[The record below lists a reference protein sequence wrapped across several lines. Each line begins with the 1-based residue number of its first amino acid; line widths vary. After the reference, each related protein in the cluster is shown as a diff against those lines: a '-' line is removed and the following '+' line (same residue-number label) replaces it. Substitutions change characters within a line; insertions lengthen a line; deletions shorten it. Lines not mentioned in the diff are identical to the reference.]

1 MALGLTAGIF
11 QIPPHFLS
19 HRFSPFGGEFREP
32 MDPQG
37 TPVPSQASI
46 LWGGG
51 ALSLLWRVLWL
62 EAQAPPS
69 AGTNRRERRGRLLS
83 SHRRGGPGRVRGSVP
98 TFPVWE
104 WSRPVV
110 LPGRSIAPLSS
121 RSPVAWG
128 GAGCQKATVK
138 LPKLLETFPSEK
150 SGKLQ
155 SQRLELMGV
164 TG

>member
-51 ALSLLWRVLWL
+51 ALSLVARAL
-62 EAQAPPS
+62 A
-69 AGTNRRERRGRLLS
+69 
-83 SHRRGGPGRVRGSVP
+83 GGPGSSQRRDKQAREERASAELPPPRRARQGPGLGSDLPSLGMEQTRGAARAEHRTSLQSVP
-98 TFPVWE
+98 RSLG
-104 WSRPVV
+104 WSG
-110 LPGRSIAPLSS
+110 L
-121 RSPVAWG
+121 
-128 GAGCQKATVK
+128 
-138 LPKLLETFPSEK
+138 
-150 SGKLQ
+150 
-155 SQRLELMGV
+155 
-164 TG
+164 

>member
-83 SHRRGGPGRVRGSVP
+83 SHRRAPRRARQGPGLGSDLPSLGMEQTRGAARAEHRTSLQSVP
-98 TFPVWE
+98 
-104 WSRPVV
+104 
-110 LPGRSIAPLSS
+110 RSLGWRA
-121 RSPVAWG
+121 
-128 GAGCQKATVK
+128 VK
-138 LPKLLETFPSEK
+138 R
-150 SGKLQ
+150 Q
-155 SQRLELMGV
+155 Q
-164 TG
+164 